1 MQMHWIQVRRPL
13 ESRITIRTVEEA
25 QLALETDIRKYV
37 LVAVVEADIR
47 TMSETKRVVEAVAE
61 IKSVAEAE
69 VVKNQRCL

>member
-61 IKSVAEAE
+61 IKRVAEAE